1 MFGTDEFTGL
11 FGKIKKKLVI
21 PSFAP
26 TPTNV
31 NPHKRTGTMPRLRHF
46 KRVGPRR
53 ILMPPAVYSQKEL
66 GKQQLAVATYHNR
79 QRDQKNLNKQYNR
92 LKKQQ
97 RHEIITAR
105 REHKANK
112 PVFVED

>member
-1 MFGTDEFTGL
+1 MFGTDPVSGL
-11 FGKIKKKLVI
+11 FGKIKKQLL
-21 PSFAP
+21 PTFAP

-46 KRVGPRR
+46 NKKGQRC
-53 ILMPPAVYSQKEL
+53 IIMPANAYSQKEL
-66 GKQQLAVATYHNR
+66 GKQQLVVSDYHKR
-79 QRDQKNLNKQYNR
+79 QRNQKNLNKQYNR

-97 RHEIITAR
+97 RHEMIVAR